1 MDQLWTLAT
10 TWYSTRLQDT
20 RGVLN
25 PMRCVPSSPRLA
37 WEATFGIR
45 SRIVLINGF
54 APFRTFG
61 ISESRKQETRKDFG
75 VSCFGFQTSE
85 LTLYTCS
92 QHRKPLTMHE
102 RSYLWLEIK
111 NRRGHRRALRS

>member
-1 MDQLWTLAT
+1 MDARDYLVFDALT
-10 TWYSTRLQDT
+10 DT

-61 ISESRKQETRKDFG
+61 ISESRKQETRKDLAFL
-75 VSCFGFQTSE
+75 VLVF
-85 LTLYTCS
+85 
-92 QHRKPLTMHE
+92 R
-102 RSYLWLEIK
+102 
-111 NRRGHRRALRS
+111 LRN